1 MNQIDRLL
9 KVIHQ
14 VFPLSVALDF
24 DRNSG
29 LRTQDLL
36 GYFDLNN
43 ESFREKI
50 TKIYLEEYR
59 DTNQREEVLLI
70 LDSYKGKIKYPTPV
84 SYPCNCLNFYRYVAD
99 HYLFYKAGQ
108 LTVSFDHLLEW
119 NGIVDKVDPSILF
132 AMKAALSSKEIEEDS
147 FQRVQHDNDRLNAI
161 LSKGISENHM
171 HLKGSGYTTEM
182 SWHDFSISRRI
193 TFDHFEK
200 ILKDQR
206 IRYEEKILGFYKA
219 RLIKLFLFQK
229 LILEDKKSSQE
240 KSASEDSGTVESE
253 RLTEQEMLY
262 LFSAKNLDEYQY
274 LVGRLQ
280 EKVRYLRERF
290 EDYYKLNVLSGKF
303 DIKKRSYVVE
313 RQYLTDIFRNYLN
326 NRPSKFDVFVL
337 NVYLLSMNQFRTFL
351 YQTNIGMGF
360 SKFKLSEDIKEDM
373 LSKDRDTKDD
383 TIRSTFDKYYSERNV
398 KKVEFRIAPKTSVA
412 DYNKLLKKLHGI
424 NSEVSKEYGD
434 RQLDYGVI
442 VHLIKDKDD
451 FTKKDGLSRKEKSL
465 TAIKKST
472 DVLLQLFEAENRLRE
487 QNLFSE
493 FDENCIPSTKIIGL
507 DTANYEHNVRP
518 EIFGPFFRKVRASI
532 DQRRFFGLTYH
543 VGEDYVTIANGL
555 RAIDEVIEFLGYR
568 RGDRLGHAL
577 ALGLDIQ
584 QYFMTKRNKIHST
597 LEEYFDDI
605 VWMYFF
611 IKENRKIEDKESHEI
626 LQYLRDHFEEIKA
639 ILLETI
645 RNEQLQKDGL
655 AQFTLEDYYAS
666 YCLRG
671 DDPTLYHDLLE
682 MIPTD
687 DFEEEY
693 YKLTKSSECGLN
705 DCHAYHKK
713 SFKNQKARLLYY
725 QYHYSKNFKKLHSEP
740 FSQDASL
747 QYIQAVAYTQLLLR
761 RKVERL
767 GICVECNPSSNRKIS
782 FVNKYIELPWFE
794 LNQSG
799 LADRDLPD
807 IPISINS
814 DDSAIFQTDLSLE
827 YAYVTA
833 TLLREGF
840 KPEKVYQ
847 YIDYLRE
854 QSMQQSFIREK

>member
-9 KVIHQ
+9 KIIHQ
-14 VFPLSVALDF
+14 VVPLSVALDF

-29 LRTQDLL
+29 LRTQELL
-36 GYFDLNN
+36 EYFNLEDKAFL
-43 ESFREKI
+43 SKV

-59 DTNQREEVLLI
+59 DTNQHEEVLLI
-70 LDSYKGKIKYPTPV
+70 LDSYKNKIQYITPN
-84 SYPCNCLNFYRYVAD
+84 SHSCNCLNLYRYIAD
-99 HYLFYKAGQ
+99 QYLFYKDGQ

-119 NGIVDKVDPSILF
+119 NGIADKVDPSILF
-132 AMKAALSSKEIEEDS
+132 AMKAALSGKEIEANS
-147 FQRVQHDNDRLNAI
+147 FHRVQHDNDRLNAI

-193 TFDHFEK
+193 TFGHFEK
-200 ILKDQR
+200 ILKNQR

-229 LILEDKKSSQE
+229 MIFCNQE
-240 KSASEDSGTVESE
+240 KLASEDSGKLENE
-253 RLTEQEMLY
+253 RLTEQDMMY

-274 LVGRLQ
+274 LVGKLQ

-290 EDYYKLNVLSGKF
+290 EDYYKLNNSSEKF
-303 DIKKRSYVVE
+303 GIKKRSYVVE
-313 RQYLTDIFRNYLN
+313 RRYLTDIFRYYLSD
-326 NRPSKFDVFVL
+326 RLSKFDVFVL
-337 NVYLLSMNQFRTFL
+337 NVYLLSMNQFRTFF

-360 SKFKLSEDIKEDM
+360 SKFKLSEEIKENM
-373 LSKDRDTKDD
+373 LSGDRESKDEV
-383 TIRSTFDKYYSERNV
+383 IRSTFDKYYSERNV
-398 KKVEFRIAPKTSVA
+398 KKVEFRIAPKSSVA
-412 DYNKLLKKLHGI
+412 DYNKLLKKLQLI
-424 NSEVSKEYGD
+424 NKEVSDEYGG
-434 RQLDYGVI
+434 RKLDYGII
-442 VHLIKDKDD
+442 VHLIKNKDE
-451 FTKKDGLSRKEKSL
+451 FTKEDGVSRKEKSIE
-465 TAIKKST
+465 AIKNST
-472 DVLLQLFEAENRLRE
+472 EVLLQLFESEKRVSE
-487 QNLFSE
+487 HTTFSE
-493 FDENCIPSTKIIGL
+493 DCKNFTPSTKIIGL

-518 EIFGPFFRKVRASI
+518 EMFGPCFRRVRASI
-532 DQRRFFGLTYH
+532 DQQRFFGLTYH
-543 VGEDYVTIANGL
+543 VGEDYMTIANGL

-584 QYFMTKRNKIHST
+584 QYFKIKRNKIHST

-611 IKENRKIEDKESHEI
+611 IKENHKVGDKESHEI
-626 LQYLRDHFEEIKA
+626 LQFLRDHFAEIKSSV
-639 ILLETI
+639 LEII

-655 AQFTLEDYYAS
+655 DQFTLEDYYAS

-682 MIPTD
+682 AIPTR
-687 DFEEEY
+687 DFEMEY
-693 YKLTKSSECGLN
+693 YRLSKAFECGLN
-705 DCHAYHKK
+705 YRHLHHKK

-725 QYHYSKNFKKLHSEP
+725 QYHYSQNFKQLHNEP
-740 FSQDASL
+740 FLQEANS
-747 QYIQAVAYTQLLLR
+747 QYIQAVEYTQLLLR
-761 RKVERL
+761 RKVEKM
-767 GICVECNPSSNRKIS
+767 GIGVECNPTSNRKIS
-782 FVNKYIELPWFE
+782 FVNKYIDLPWFE

-799 LADRDLPD
+799 LVERDFPD
-807 IPISINS
+807 ISISINT
-814 DDSAIFQTDLSLE
+814 DDSAVFQTDLSLE

-833 TLLREGF
+833 TLLREGW

-854 QSMQQSFIREK
+854 QSMQQSFVRE